1 MHEAIL
7 GTVFGDLLRQ
17 DHKEA
22 IRDINLQVAPR
33 KLSIRNSTFHT
44 ANWQVRVNGLVKI
57 CIYLN

>member
-44 ANWQVRVNGLVKI
+44 AN
-57 CIYLN
+57 